1 MQWIVVSLLL
11 LASVLHAGEVWPGE
25 HWEVR
30 DAAEVGLKKEKLEA
44 MAELAGGRGCVV
56 KGGTMVFAWGE
67 QSKSGDVASAMKPV
81 ITTLML
87 MAVEDRKIGS
97 VDDRVAI
104 FEPRLV
110 GKNEGITWRQL
121 ASQMSGYGLVERAGE
136 AYSYNDFA
144 LALYYDTLMEKVY
157 REKGS
162 AVLKKKLGEVLG
174 FEDRY
179 TFEVFGPGDRRGRLG
194 ISVRDFARFGLMYM
208 RGGRWKNK
216 QVVREDLIR
225 MAITS
230 PIAAETK
237 LTSGKEAEMIG
248 GQRSIGGT
256 RNITKEGPGWY
267 SFNWWVNGKNKDGK
281 RLYENLPEDAYVA
294 SGHGG
299 RRIMVIVPSW
309 DVIVVWNEA
318 EKMEERRERQEQAM
332 KLLREAR

>member
-110 GKNEGITWRQL
+110 GKNEGITNLGKKIATR
-121 ASQMSGYGLVERAGE
+121 SS
-136 AYSYNDFA
+136 
-144 LALYYDTLMEKVY
+144 TLPIF
-157 REKGS
+157 RS
-162 AVLKKKLGEVLG
+162 STA
-174 FEDRY
+174 
-179 TFEVFGPGDRRGRLG
+179 
-194 ISVRDFARFGLMYM
+194 ISI
-208 RGGRWKNK
+208 N
-216 QVVREDLIR
+216 VV
-225 MAITS
+225 IT
-230 PIAAETK
+230 
-237 LTSGKEAEMIG
+237 
-248 GQRSIGGT
+248 
-256 RNITKEGPGWY
+256 
-267 SFNWWVNGKNKDGK
+267 
-281 RLYENLPEDAYVA
+281 
-294 SGHGG
+294 
-299 RRIMVIVPSW
+299 
-309 DVIVVWNEA
+309 
-318 EKMEERRERQEQAM
+318 
-332 KLLREAR
+332 